1 MHPHHLRQLRQPGD
15 HHARAAPDDLH
26 KHDEDRPGRRRV
38 RKEHAMTKQELIRA
52 AFAAREK
59 AYAPYS
65 RFKVGAA
72 LEAKDGRVF
81 TGCNIESAT
90 YTPTCCAE
98 RTALVKAVSEGV
110 REFSRIAIV
119 GAAEGKVNTLVTSPC
134 GVCRQFLY
142 EFGGDELQVILAKSE
157 EDYLEMTL
165 GELLPIGFGPA
176 NLN

>member
-1 MHPHHLRQLRQPGD
+1 
-15 HHARAAPDDLH
+15 
-26 KHDEDRPGRRRV
+26 
-38 RKEHAMTKQELIRA
+38 MTKQELIRA

-98 RTALVKAVSEGV
+98 RTALLKAVSEGE
-110 REFSRIAIV
+110 RQFAAIAIV
-119 GAAEGKVNTLVTSPC
+119 GSMEGHRNTLITSPC
-134 GVCRQFLY
+134 GVCRQMLF
-142 EFGGDELQVILAKSE
+142 EFGGPQLIVIMAKSE
-157 EDYLEMTL
+157 TDYEEMTL
-165 GELLPIGFGPA
+165 DQLLPLGFGPD
-176 NLN
+176 NLQ